1 MEIENKELNVNDLQE
16 LKEKLSAL
24 KELLD
29 DGLITKEEFAENRKQ
44 IMLKISNP
52 ISDISIK
59 KPNNESKVRKC
70 PNCGE
75 ILGAFDTSCPTCGCE
90 LRNSDITN
98 AMELFMKKLSEF
110 DNKREKLSMSDD
122 DNSYDKIQELND
134 IEFEYIKNYIV
145 PRTKEDFLEFAVLS
159 KSNIELRLYKKNG
172 TFDFTHG
179 CGTVSEYN
187 RRKKFSDAWWSMLQ
201 QIFDKSKIMFS
212 NDDDTY
218 KKIEQLYVAVYNQI
232 M

>member
-1 MEIENKELNVNDLQE
+1 MGTENKDLDVNDLKE

-24 KELLD
+24 KEMFD
-29 DGLITKEEFAENRKQ
+29 DGLLTKEEFAEKRNQVMGKTVNSV
-44 IMLKISNP
+44 LDNPAKISNGT
-52 ISDISIK
+52 
-59 KPNNESKVRKC
+59 SKVRKC

-75 ILGAFDTSCPTCGCE
+75 VLSAFDTNCPTCGCE

-110 DNKREKLSMSDD
+110 DDKCEKLGLSDD
-122 DNSYDKIQELND
+122 EDSDSKIKELND
-134 IEFEYIKNYIV
+134 LKFEYIRNYIV

-179 CGTVSEYN
+179 CGTISEYEK
-187 RRKKFSDAWWSMLQ
+187 RKKFSDAWWSMLQ